1 MKTFYVLID
10 ASNGMHYGYTFDEE
24 KSKKERER
32 LEDEYDVQID
42 IYEFKSYEEF

>member
-10 ASNGMHYGYTFDEE
+10 ANNGMHYGYTFDED
-24 KSKKERER
+24 KARKERDN
-32 LEDEYDVQID
+32 LEDEHDVQID

>member
-24 KSKKERER
+24 KAEAERVK

-42 IYEFKSYEEF
+42 IYEFKPYEEF